1 MVTYWIDLNQTRLTQ
16 KSHDNPHEPK
26 SKQNWRTN
34 SNQPNIE
41 RPYNEKKNLKKK
53 LHGLT

>member
-1 MVTYWIDLNQTRLTQ
+1 MMTYWIDLNQTRLTQ